1 LNLQSF
7 KVTKFRRQIRGGF
20 LYLRKKSI
28 MFKKKYI
35 LPALLPAQVA
45 ALKILSFFPEF
56 TERFYSNGLYVKI
69 SHFSRSTFGLIPF
82 SVGDVLYFIAI
93 FLILKWLWKKRKT
106 FRTEWKA
113 NLLTALSMVSVFYLL
128 FNLLWGINYTRVKLS
143 EKMQIQTEYTDADL
157 LAFTK
162 KIIEKTNEVHSRIVS
177 NDSLKVVP
185 IYTQGQVFEKNQNG
199 YAALAN
205 QYPFFTYETPSIKR
219 SIISLPLSYMGFAG
233 YLNPFTNEAQVNYKL
248 PMYNFPTTA
257 CHEMAHQIG
266 YASESEANFIGFLA
280 SVKNDDPYFQYSG
293 YVFALRY
300 CLGNWEIRDEKVLNE
315 LLKTVHPGILKNF
328 RESEEF
334 WDSYESFL
342 ETGFHIFYD
351 NFLKINQQEEGLESY
366 SRFVDLLV
374 NYYKTRPL

>member
-1 LNLQSF
+1 MS
-7 KVTKFRRQIRGGF
+7 
-20 LYLRKKSI
+20 
-28 MFKKKYI
+28 KKKYI

-106 FRTEWKA
+106 FRAEWKA
-113 NLLTALSMVSVFYLL
+113 NLLTALGTVSVFYLL

-185 IYTQGQVFEKNQNG
+185 IYTQEQVFEKNQNG
-199 YAALAN
+199 YAALAK

-219 SIISLPLSYMGFAG
+219 SIISMPLSYMGFAG
-233 YLNPFTNEAQVNYKL
+233 YLNPFTSEAQVNYKL

-300 CLGNWEIRDEKVLNE
+300 CLGNWEIRDEKVLDK

-334 WDSYESFL
+334 WDSYESFI